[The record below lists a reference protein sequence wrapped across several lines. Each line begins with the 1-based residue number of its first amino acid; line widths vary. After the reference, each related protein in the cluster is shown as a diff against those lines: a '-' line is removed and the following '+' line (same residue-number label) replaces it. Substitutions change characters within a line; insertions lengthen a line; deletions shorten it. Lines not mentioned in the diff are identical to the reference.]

1 MALAVQNM
9 QRGIAVTNDYDTS
22 QTGPSPLVIA
32 AGAAVGALAI
42 YILRTPSGQRMFN
55 TALGL
60 LDEFSFECARFSQS
74 CQRAQAA
81 AHESWQA
88 IKGSTTNTGG
98 ARETVF

>member
-1 MALAVQNM
+1 
-9 QRGIAVTNDYDTS
+9 
-22 QTGPSPLVIA
+22 
-32 AGAAVGALAI
+32 
-42 YILRTPSGQRMFN
+42 MFN

-81 AHESWQA
+81 AHDSWQA
-88 IKGSTTNTGG
+88 IKGSTTSTGG